1 MTVHRLA
8 PEPGDFSYTFGVAE
22 PALTIKP
29 GDVVEVHTEDCFG
42 GRVTARG
49 QLPSEVVPFTEL
61 NPVSGPIAVAGAE
74 PGDVLA
80 VHFAS
85 IVPSRDYAISSL
97 FPYFGTL
104 SGTHETALLHAPLE
118 EPVWWYEVD
127 VNEWTATFRPT
138 GGRGAPV
145 VLPLD
150 PMHGTVGVAP
160 AGGEVRLV
168 VTPSSHGG
176 NMDTPEARAGHTL
189 YLPVNVPGALL
200 ALGDGHA
207 RQGEGEITG
216 TGLECAMDSVIV
228 VDLIKGAGPLA
239 WPRIESDTHLMSTGS
254 IRPLEDAFRISQK
267 DLVEW
272 TSELAGLDL
281 LDAYQL
287 VSQAGLA
294 PVANVCDPNYTM
306 VAKLPKAV
314 LGGAEAFGGIHA
326 RLRAAAADYLAANPK
341 PGPRP

>member
-1 MTVHRLA
+1 MTVHELRPA
-8 PEPGDFSYTFGVAE
+8 PGDYSYTFGVAE
-22 PALTIKP
+22 PALTVSP
-29 GDVVEVHTEDCFG
+29 GDIVEVSTEDCFG
-42 GRVTARG
+42 GRVTSPDQR
-49 QLPSEVVPFTEL
+49 PSDVVPFAEL
-61 NPVSGPIAVAGAE
+61 NPVSGPIAVEGAE

-85 IVPSRDYAISSL
+85 IVPARDYAISSL
-97 FPYFGTL
+97 FPFFGTL
-104 SGTHETALLHAPLE
+104 TGTHETALLHAPLE
-118 EPVWWYEVD
+118 ERLWWYDVD
-127 VNEWTATFRPT
+127 VDAWTATFRPT
-138 GGRGAPV
+138 GSGGAPV

-216 TGLECAMDSVIV
+216 TGLECAMNTVIV

-239 WPRIESDTHLMSTGS
+239 WPRIESDAHIMSTGS
-254 IRPLEDAFRISQK
+254 VRPLEDAFRISQK
-267 DLVEW
+267 DLTEW
-272 TSELAGLDL
+272 TAELTGLDL

-306 VAKLPKAV
+306 VAKLPKSV
-314 LGGAEAFGGIHA
+314 LGGAEPFGGTHTK
-326 RLRAAAADYLAANPK
+326 LRATARDYLAEHPQ
-341 PGPRP
+341 PGPRS